1 MIIMFINGKIKEN
14 FTPKEVES
22 YRKILNGILEKFKV
36 E

>member
-1 MIIMFINGKIKEN
+1 MIIRSVNGKIKEG

-22 YRKILNGILEKFKV
+22 YKKILNGILEKFKV